1 MSRLSVV
8 LLSAALAS
16 AGVVAAQG
24 MQGQS
29 GMGMKDMH
37 DHMGMMKSMD
47 ANGDGKI
54 SKEEFMKFHEAM
66 FDKMKGKDGTLSIKD
81 MPMMDCPMMKD
92 GATGGKAMG
101 GGGMMD
107 HRGMMGGDAKK
118 SP

>member
-16 AGVVAAQG
+16 AGLVAAQG

-66 FDKMKGKDGTLSIKD
+66 FDRMPKSKDGTVAMND
-81 MPMMDCPMMKD
+81 MPMGCPMMKGGSD
-92 GATGGKAMG
+92 ISGKAMG
-101 GGGMMD
+101 QGGMSD
-107 HRGMMGGDAKK
+107 HGMMGGSPKK
-118 SP
+118 SQ